1 MPQCAART
9 RYVARMTT
17 LPLSREESARSTWV
31 HVALVLLYIL
41 LWSSGFAP
49 SRVVLRAVPALWV
62 LGARL
67 VIAGTI
73 LLVVARLRG
82 LDFPRTRAQ
91 WLAAVAVGVLVN
103 VVYLGL
109 LYLALHDL
117 SSGMAAIIA
126 STNPLVLALVAPALL
141 GETPRRATLAGIV
154 VGFGGVAFT
163 MAHRIGN
170 ALERPRSIAIAFVS
184 VLGLVASTIVYKR
197 AAYPSRMVMA
207 ATGVQLLVGS
217 ALLLPA
223 AVIVHGAPAL
233 PHDAA
238 PWLAFAYLTLVMS
251 VGASMLWF
259 WLLAHGDATRL
270 SAFYFLVPVFGLAVG
285 HLLLGEVVTMRDA
298 IGAVVIAVGI
308 SLAQRA

>member
-1 MPQCAART
+1 MAGTTPDATVTRNDAA
-9 RYVARMTT
+9 
-17 LPLSREESARSTWV
+17 PSAAA

-49 SRVVLRAVPALWV
+49 SRIALRAIPTLWV

-82 LDFPRTRAQ
+82 LEFPRTRAQ
-91 WLAAVAVGVLVN
+91 WGAAIAVGVLVN

-109 LYLALHDL
+109 LYLALRDL

-126 STNPLVLALVAPALL
+126 STNPLVLAVVAPALL
-141 GETPRRATLAGIV
+141 GETPRRATVLGIV
-154 VGFGGVAFT
+154 IGFGGVAFT
-163 MAHRIGN
+163 MWHRVGN
-170 ALERPRSIAIAFVS
+170 ALERPQSIAIAFVS
-184 VLGLVASTIVYKR
+184 VLGLVASTVVYKR
-197 AAYPSRMVMA
+197 AAYPPRMVMA

-223 AVIVHGAPAL
+223 AMIVNGVPTL
-233 PHDAA
+233 PHDVA

-251 VGASMLWF
+251 VGASLLWF
-259 WLLAHGDATRL
+259 WLLAHGEATRL
-270 SAFYFLVPVFGLAVG
+270 SAFYFLVPVFGLVIG
-285 HLLLGEVVTMRDA
+285 HLLLGEVVTGRDA
-298 IGAVVIAVGI
+298 LGAIVIAVGI
-308 SLAQRA
+308 SLAQRAGELRG